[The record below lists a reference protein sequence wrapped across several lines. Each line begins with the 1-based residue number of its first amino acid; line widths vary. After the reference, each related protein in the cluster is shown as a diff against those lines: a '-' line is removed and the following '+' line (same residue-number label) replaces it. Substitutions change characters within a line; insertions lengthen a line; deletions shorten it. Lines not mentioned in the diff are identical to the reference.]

1 MLSPSFLSLSWCQG
15 FHLGQWERCQ
25 PHASTQC
32 HKHIVVE
39 GKQFTHTNCHF
50 KAHSLTFMYN
60 PILSCINLDNTF
72 MIYRCQSLRGE
83 FMPPAQ
89 TLCCMSLPALSPPFP
104 VSTSTFFFF
113 KENIRYLQYI
123 FRLVFD
129 PLYCT
134 AKQYQ
139 PHNTRENSSR
149 SVVK

>member
-1 MLSPSFLSLSWCQG
+1 MLSPSFLSLCWCQG

-39 GKQFTHTNCHF
+39 GKQFTHTNCYF

-83 FMPPAQ
+83 FMPMKTLGGRPMYAAAQ
-89 TLCCMSLPALSPPFP
+89 VGFQAQALCFMSLPTLSPPPFW
-104 VSTSTFFFF
+104 SQL
-113 KENIRYLQYI
+113 RLYLSKSKGKKC
-123 FRLVFD
+123 RKG
-129 PLYCT
+129 
-134 AKQYQ
+134 KQRQ
-139 PHNTRENSSR
+139 KHCQI
-149 SVVK
+149 VM